1 MCMPVVVM
9 GERSGLLSKNED
21 DASYNAAFDRCVE
34 VMTKLMLKYGNQ
46 VLEKCERNDSAS
58 LSALPEKE
66 GNNSLDN
73 AA

>member
-1 MCMPVVVM
+1 M
-9 GERSGLLSKNED
+9 SKIYD
-21 DASYNAAFDRCVE
+21 DANYNAAFDRCVD

-58 LSALPEKE
+58 LSVLPEKE

>member
-1 MCMPVVVM
+1 MMM
-9 GERSGLLSKNED
+9 Q
-21 DASYNAAFDRCVE
+21 AIMQAFDRCVE